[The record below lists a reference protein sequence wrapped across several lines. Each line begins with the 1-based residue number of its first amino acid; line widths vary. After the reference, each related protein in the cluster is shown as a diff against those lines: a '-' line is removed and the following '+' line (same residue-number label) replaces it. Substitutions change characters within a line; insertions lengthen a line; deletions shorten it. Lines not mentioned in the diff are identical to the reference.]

1 MRTTCAQ
8 CELARDPAT
17 YDAGDESIDIS
28 ITLSHY
34 PSVTVNSTSPA
45 SSRPPVPPGTAL
57 QGQIV
62 IDGAAPAGSFT
73 FEALDVDPH
82 SHIPGTMMS
91 FLNLGPV
98 PLVLLSHLPA
108 LYFVCTFRQ
117 DLRASKPTARGSE
130 GGTRGVLA
138 RDGDGRGRKRETRRK
153 ARTQMVPSTH
163 SASERWIGR
172 SRSVCEC
179 DRDKRSTLHAR
190 TLTHTH
196 KRTHTQ
202 LHAHKH
208 THTHTHTHTHIH
220 THTSSAHTRHGRR
233 AARVQ
238 GRSGGKGPSTT
249 NRHRHF
255 LLCQTTRRGCGHCD
269 HIICFIIS
277 DRVLSHNISIIII
290 IKY

>member
-196 KRTHTQ
+196 KRTHT
-202 LHAHKH
+202 HKHKHKRTRAH
-208 THTHTHTHTHIH
+208 THTQTHARTGHRSHQSRNAGMHTH
-220 THTSSAHTRHGRR
+220 ACA
-233 AARVQ
+233 AARA
-238 GRSGGKGPSTT
+238 GDRSDVTIDPQCTPSTVSAQPV
-249 NRHRHF
+249 R
-255 LLCQTTRRGCGHCD
+255 CCSGHAPSNAKPQY
-269 HIICFIIS
+269 FS
-277 DRVLSHNISIIII
+277 TLSVHS
-290 IKY
+290 